1 MRITSSDVLHCAVVF
16 DSSALRTRTAPFS
29 NQHITRYLLFFGKA
43 KTAFCTCSMGS
54 HDTLRTLPKS
64 PRRLRILAKACSS
77 RKSHIHCAAPRGVR
91 VDQRLAGEITCGT
104 SKNTRFYK
112 VFDVIAYHIKT
123 SRFISFLSILP
134 ICCNLF
140 AKA

>member
-1 MRITSSDVLHCAVVF
+1 
-16 DSSALRTRTAPFS
+16 
-29 NQHITRYLLFFGKA
+29 
-43 KTAFCTCSMGS
+43 MGS

-112 VFDVIAYHIKT
+112 VLT
-123 SRFISFLSILP
+123 MPSRAWLKRLFYKLFEHFADLLQSISQSLAD
-134 ICCNLF
+134 NG
-140 AKA
+140 